1 VAVRVGA
8 VLAKRKGVVIYRL
21 EVADRE
27 GRKEVEGRKEGVSG
41 EKAARGHGRFWA
53 KANPS

>member
-1 VAVRVGA
+1 
-8 VLAKRKGVVIYRL
+8 VLEKRKGVVIYRQ
-21 EVADRE
+21 EVADR
-27 GRKEVEGRKEGVSG
+27 GRKEGVSG